1 MNFKTDNIE
10 YLTKDNI
17 LNKITEE
24 DIFRKYL
31 PFTFEV
37 NRLYNSPLRNDDDT
51 PSFGIYDK
59 FGTLKYKDFGGSQ
72 GSCFDFVM
80 NYFNLSFGDTLSK
93 INQDFNLNLIAGY
106 GNTNNISIPKI
117 SVRQEKSTKTSKL
130 LQTVLRKFQKEDYEY
145 WKEYGVTKEILIEYN
160 IYAIKEVYLNKQL
173 YWYNTKINPI
183 YGYYFHNTKKIK
195 CYRPLELN
203 KKNKWL
209 GNVTSEDIQGYDQLP
224 KEGDLLIITK
234 AMKDVMCLKSIG
246 LTSIAPQGEDHYFSE
261 DIMNELKSRFK
272 RIIILYDQD
281 DAGIRGAKKINQ
293 KYGTNSILIPLLY
306 KAKDIS
312 DLYKNYEKEKTIEV
326 MKELLC
332 PFQKNL
338 EFIK

>member
-51 PSFGIYDK
+51 PSFGIYNK

-80 NYFNLSFGDTLSK
+80 NYFNLSFGDALSK
-93 INQDFNLNLIAGY
+93 INQDFNLNLITGY

-183 YGYYFHNTKKIK
+183 YGYYFHKTKKIK

-246 LTSIAPQGEDHYFSE
+246 LISIAPQGEDHYFSE
-261 DIMNELKSRFK
+261 EVMNELKSRFK
-272 RIIILYDQD
+272 HIICWYDND
-281 DAGIRGAKKINQ
+281 KPGVNA
-293 KYGTNSILIPLLY
+293 SIKLTTMYNLDYVNIPKGLPKDPSDYYKEFGKDKLI
-306 KAKDIS
+306 
-312 DLYKNYEKEKTIEV
+312 
-326 MKELLC
+326 
-332 PFQKNL
+332 
-338 EFIK
+338 EFCKLKQLM